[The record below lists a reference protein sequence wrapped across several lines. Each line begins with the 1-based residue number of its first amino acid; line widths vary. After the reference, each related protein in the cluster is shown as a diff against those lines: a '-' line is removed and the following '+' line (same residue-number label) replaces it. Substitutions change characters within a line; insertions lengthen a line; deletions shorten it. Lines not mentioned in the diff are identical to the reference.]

1 MGTVN
6 INGSTFT
13 GNTVNSG
20 NGIAGAVGSDGILS
34 INGSTFTGNTAT
46 DGGAIYNEDVLT
58 ADNNTFISNTATDGG
73 AVYNYNSGTSVIQYN
88 RIIGN
93 GNIDIYSTGGSVNAT
108 DNWWGSNFSGSN
120 PINAGRVTSNV
131 NATAWIVLTLT
142 ANPTSIPP
150 NGNST
155 ITADLLHD
163 NNGAT
168 ITGVVPYTGLVIFTS
183 NLGTISNTNMSN
195 GKAVTILNAGAT
207 SGTATINATI
217 DNTTVNT
224 NVTI

>member
-1 MGTVN
+1 MVT
-6 INGSTFT
+6 INGSTFSQNLVSGGGGQGGAL
-13 GNTVNSG
+13 GNYGTSTITNSTFNG
-20 NGIAGAVGSDGILS
+20 NNATEGGAIYNYDSLTAD
-34 INGSTFTGNTAT
+34 NSTFTGNIAT
-46 DGGAIYNEDVLT
+46 DGGAL
-58 ADNNTFISNTATDGG
+58 
-73 AVYNYNSGTSVIQYN
+73 YNYAGTSVIQYN
-88 RIIGN
+88 RLIGN